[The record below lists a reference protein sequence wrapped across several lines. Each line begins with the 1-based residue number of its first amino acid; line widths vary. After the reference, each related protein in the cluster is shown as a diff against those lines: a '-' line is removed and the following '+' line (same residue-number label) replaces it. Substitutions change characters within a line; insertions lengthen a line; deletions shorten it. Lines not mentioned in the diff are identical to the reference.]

1 MRIQDEGPLWT
12 CAASSEGALEASD
25 EEGTAGAL
33 VSETQHSGNEALGL
47 K

>member
-1 MRIQDEGPLWT
+1 MWVLCGLVLPPVRVRWRLVMKKEQPW
-12 CAASSEGALEASD
+12 
-25 EEGTAGAL
+25 AL

>member
-1 MRIQDEGPLWT
+1 MRVLCGLVLS
-12 CAASSEGALEASD
+12 SSEGALEASD